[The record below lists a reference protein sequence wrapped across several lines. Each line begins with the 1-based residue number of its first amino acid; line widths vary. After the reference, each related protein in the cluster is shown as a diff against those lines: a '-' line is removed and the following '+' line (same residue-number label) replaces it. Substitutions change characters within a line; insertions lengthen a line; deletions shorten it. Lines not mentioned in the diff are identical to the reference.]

1 MSQEEFST
9 DEFQYLVNEMGRILE
24 EKLSPLKR
32 RLDRVEEKA
41 RRKQTTPSRE
51 IELSSSRRHYS
62 RRDTYQ
68 DSYSTRLSRP
78 REENFE
84 SKIT

>member
-41 RRKQTTPSRE
+41 GRKQTPLSRE
-51 IELSSSRRHYS
+51 IELSSS
-62 RRDTYQ
+62 
-68 DSYSTRLSRP
+68 
-78 REENFE
+78 
-84 SKIT
+84 